1 MNQETNSNP
10 SVIARETL
18 RQLAILKISPTPD
31 SYHKLYDQIAGN
43 PDNQIPANNA
53 KMLAE
58 LAKEF
63 PRHTPALLNCANSL
77 EQAASERNWSK
88 YKSILI
94 KFITAE
100 VTTLD
105 NAALP
110 IHTKSK
116 PAFPW
121 GVTIGN
127 LFKELDSKPD
137 TPAIARK
144 RESFKRILDGYAD
157 NPEHLH
163 SQLNGLIDSW
173 KASASIS
180 PEMTGED
187 QSPLML
193 PIHSTGQDT
202 QPDHAVSEQEYGIN
216 SFAGQL
222 LELLAQLLENIFA
235 YQINDQAWVE
245 ETKRLAHRVREI
257 QDKQEMEQFI
267 AHFQQFCVRL
277 EARDEK
283 DTQLQQGL
291 LRLLNLLMDSTGE
304 LLAEDQW
311 IKEQLSQLKKAMSNP
326 LNMEIITQ
334 AEHSLGEIAQRQEKV
349 KHNLGK
355 ARMVMR
361 QMATSLIS
369 NLEELSDATGEYH
382 DKLSHYSE
390 QINHTDDIE
399 GINQLLAEI
408 MQETRTVQ
416 KSVLNY
422 RNDLLSTRA
431 KVDEAH
437 NQINQ
442 LENKLLEMGEKV
454 HEDHLTGILNR
465 RGFDNA
471 YKLEVAHATHHRT
484 PLCFAL
490 LDIDN
495 FKQLNDTHGHHV
507 GDYALIYLV
516 EAVKETVR
524 RSDVIS
530 RYGGEEFT
538 ILLPDTAL
546 KEAISTIARIRRY
559 LTKKFFLHENK
570 RLLITFSAGV
580 TQYQAGESQEDLFKR
595 ADEALYRAKKNGKNQ
610 IVAAE

>member
-1 MNQETNSNP
+1 MNQEINSNP

-18 RQLAILKISPTPD
+18 RQLALLKISPTPD

-43 PDNQIPANNA
+43 PDNQIPVNTA

-77 EQAASERNWSK
+77 EQAVSERNWSK

-127 LFKELDSKPD
+127 LFKELDSKPG
-137 TPAIARK
+137 TSAIARK
-144 RESFKRILDGYAD
+144 RESVKRILDEYTD

-187 QSPLML
+187 QSSLML
-193 PIHSTGQDT
+193 PIHSTGQNT
-202 QPDHAVSEQEYGIN
+202 RPDHAVSEQEYGIN

-235 YQINDQAWVE
+235 YQINDQVWVE
-245 ETKRLAHRVREI
+245 ETKRLAHRIREI

-267 AHFQQFCVRL
+267 AHFQQFCVRF

-311 IKEQLSQLKKAMSNP
+311 IKEQLSQLKRVMSNP

-355 ARMVMR
+355 ARMIMR

-369 NLEELSDATGEYH
+369 NLEELS
-382 DKLSHYSE
+382 
-390 QINHTDDIE
+390 
-399 GINQLLAEI
+399 LAEI

-422 RNDLLSTRA
+422 RNDLLSARA

-471 YKLEVAHATHHRT
+471 YKLGVAHATHHRT

-610 IVAAE
+610 VVAAE

>member
-18 RQLAILKISPTPD
+18 RQLALLKISPTPD

-43 PDNQIPANNA
+43 PDNQIPANTA

-187 QSPLML
+187 QS
-193 PIHSTGQDT
+193 D
-202 QPDHAVSEQEYGIN
+202 
-216 SFAGQL
+216 
-222 LELLAQLLENIFA
+222 
-235 YQINDQAWVE
+235 
-245 ETKRLAHRVREI
+245 R
-257 QDKQEMEQFI
+257 
-267 AHFQQFCVRL
+267 
-277 EARDEK
+277 
-283 DTQLQQGL
+283 
-291 LRLLNLLMDSTGE
+291 
-304 LLAEDQW
+304 
-311 IKEQLSQLKKAMSNP
+311 
-326 LNMEIITQ
+326 
-334 AEHSLGEIAQRQEKV
+334 
-349 KHNLGK
+349 
-355 ARMVMR
+355 
-361 QMATSLIS
+361 
-369 NLEELSDATGEYH
+369 
-382 DKLSHYSE
+382 
-390 QINHTDDIE
+390 
-399 GINQLLAEI
+399 
-408 MQETRTVQ
+408 
-416 KSVLNY
+416 KSV
-422 RNDLLSTRA
+422 
-431 KVDEAH
+431 V
-437 NQINQ
+437 
-442 LENKLLEMGEKV
+442 
-454 HEDHLTGILNR
+454 
-465 RGFDNA
+465 
-471 YKLEVAHATHHRT
+471 
-484 PLCFAL
+484 
-490 LDIDN
+490 
-495 FKQLNDTHGHHV
+495 
-507 GDYALIYLV
+507 
-516 EAVKETVR
+516 
-524 RSDVIS
+524 
-530 RYGGEEFT
+530 
-538 ILLPDTAL
+538 
-546 KEAISTIARIRRY
+546 
-559 LTKKFFLHENK
+559 
-570 RLLITFSAGV
+570 
-580 TQYQAGESQEDLFKR
+580 
-595 ADEALYRAKKNGKNQ
+595 
-610 IVAAE
+610 

>member
-1 MNQETNSNP
+1 
-10 SVIARETL
+10 
-18 RQLAILKISPTPD
+18 
-31 SYHKLYDQIAGN
+31 
-43 PDNQIPANNA
+43 
-53 KMLAE
+53 
-58 LAKEF
+58 
-63 PRHTPALLNCANSL
+63 
-77 EQAASERNWSK
+77 
-88 YKSILI
+88 
-94 KFITAE
+94 
-100 VTTLD
+100 
-105 NAALP
+105 
-110 IHTKSK
+110 
-116 PAFPW
+116 
-121 GVTIGN
+121 
-127 LFKELDSKPD
+127 
-137 TPAIARK
+137 
-144 RESFKRILDGYAD
+144 
-157 NPEHLH
+157 
-163 SQLNGLIDSW
+163 
-173 KASASIS
+173 
-180 PEMTGED
+180 
-187 QSPLML
+187 
-193 PIHSTGQDT
+193 
-202 QPDHAVSEQEYGIN
+202 
-216 SFAGQL
+216 
-222 LELLAQLLENIFA
+222 
-235 YQINDQAWVE
+235 
-245 ETKRLAHRVREI
+245 
-257 QDKQEMEQFI
+257 
-267 AHFQQFCVRL
+267 
-277 EARDEK
+277 
-283 DTQLQQGL
+283 
-291 LRLLNLLMDSTGE
+291 
-304 LLAEDQW
+304 
-311 IKEQLSQLKKAMSNP
+311 
-326 LNMEIITQ
+326 
-334 AEHSLGEIAQRQEKV
+334 
-349 KHNLGK
+349 
-355 ARMVMR
+355 MR

-369 NLEELSDATGEYH
+369 NLEELADATGEYH
-382 DKLSHYSE
+382 DKLSYYSE

-422 RNDLLSTRA
+422 RNDLLSARA

-442 LENKLLEMGEKV
+442 LENKLLEMSEKV

-471 YKLEVAHATHHRT
+471 YIQEVAHATRHQT

-538 ILLPDTAL
+538 ILLPNTAL

-610 IVAAE
+610 VVATE